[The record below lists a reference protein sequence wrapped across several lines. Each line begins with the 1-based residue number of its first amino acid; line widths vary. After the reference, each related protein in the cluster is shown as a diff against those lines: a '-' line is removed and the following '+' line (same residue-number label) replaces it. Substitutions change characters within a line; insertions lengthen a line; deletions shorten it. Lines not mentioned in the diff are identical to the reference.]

1 MRRELLRG
9 IWEAGMVKFG
19 EFTLTS
25 GKKSPYY
32 VDLRPLPS
40 YVGLFDMAVEDLAA
54 RISSKEPKDSGISSV
69 ELAGIPLGAALAIR
83 MSKPFVYVR
92 KEAKAHGTEGLIE
105 GNLRSSRRFLVVD
118 DVLTTGGSILHA
130 ARALREKGSEV
141 ASAYVLLDRLQG
153 GSTTLNREGV
163 LVYSSIDILS
173 AVEQLT
179 DDGLMT
185 RRQREEVVMYL
196 RSEGAS
202 V

>member
-1 MRRELLRG
+1 MRRELLTG

-40 YVGLFDMAVEDLAA
+40 YVRLFDMAVEDLATL
-54 RISSKEPKDSGISSV
+54 ISVEEPKDAGVSAV
-69 ELAGIPLGAALAIR
+69 ELAGIPLGAALAVR

-92 KEAKAHGTEGLIE
+92 KEAKAHGTEGLVE
-105 GNLRSSRRFLVVD
+105 GNVQSSGRFFVVD

-130 ARALREKGSEV
+130 AKALREKGAEV
-141 ASAYVLLDRLQG
+141 ASAYVLFDRLQG
-153 GSTTLNREGV
+153 GSTNLKKEGV
-163 LVYSSIDILS
+163 SLCSSIDILS
-173 AVEQLT
+173 AVKQLAEE
-179 DDGLMT
+179 GSMAK
-185 RRQREEVVMYL
+185 RQRDEVMTYL
-196 RSEGAS
+196 RSQGAS

>member
-1 MRRELLRG
+1 
-9 IWEAGMVKFG
+9 MVKFG

-54 RISSKEPKDSGISSV
+54 LISTKEPKEAGISSV

-153 GSTTLNREGV
+153 GSTILKREGV
-163 LVYSSIDILS
+163 FAYSSIDILN

-179 DDGLMT
+179 DDGLMA
-185 RRQREEVVMYL
+185 RKQREEVLVYL

>member
-40 YVGLFDMAVEDLAA
+40 YVRLFDMAVEDLAEL
-54 RISSKEPKDSGISSV
+54 ITGKEPKDAGVSAV

-92 KEAKAHGTEGLIE
+92 KEAKAHGTEELVE
-105 GNLRSSRRFLVVD
+105 GNVRSSGRFFVVD

-141 ASAYVLLDRLQG
+141 TSSYVLFDRLQG
-153 GSTTLNREGV
+153 GSTKLKREGV
-163 LVYSSIDILS
+163 SVHSSTDILS
-173 AVEQLT
+173 AVGQLT
-179 DDGLMT
+179 DEGLMA
-185 RRQREEVVMYL
+185 RKQREEVVAYL